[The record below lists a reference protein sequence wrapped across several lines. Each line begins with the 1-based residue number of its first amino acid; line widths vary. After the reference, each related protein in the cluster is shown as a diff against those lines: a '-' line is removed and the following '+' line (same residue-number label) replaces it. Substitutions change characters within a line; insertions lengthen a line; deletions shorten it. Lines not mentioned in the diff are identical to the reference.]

1 MCNLTN
7 INQQWN
13 WLQEDKLLHLRT
25 GQCLAITRSK
35 VAHSRKVIVANCSEA
50 PSWTC
55 YSSEGLLEVKNSS
68 LFLEKRSSRVVVKK
82 GRKYPH
88 SWKKLDVNEKGET
101 IHENLCSKIGKQFE
115 YVSCQLQALTDFEST
130 IFIWLIGEKPFRS
143 TLKVLQDSSTVNVL
157 RIVIRNAFL
166 IIYVYLLSFSM
177 LSGSF
182 SWPFLRMVNTK
193 MHFPHINEQAK
204 ISNPLNTCSCQ

>member
-1 MCNLTN
+1 MFYSVTMDSLSLFFLDSFLIIHEQKEQCIYESHKIAYVGMCNLTN

-35 VAHSRKVIVANCSEA
+35 VAHSRKVIIANCSEA

-88 SWKKLDVNEKGET
+88 SWKKLDVNEKGEN
-101 IHENLCSKIGKQFE
+101 IHENLCSKIGKHF
-115 YVSCQLQALTDFEST
+115 VWICFLST
-130 IFIWLIGEKPFRS
+130 ISTDWFWKYNDIWL
-143 TLKVLQDSSTVNVL
+143 
-157 RIVIRNAFL
+157 L
-166 IIYVYLLSFSM
+166 II
-177 LSGSF
+177 
-182 SWPFLRMVNTK
+182 
-193 MHFPHINEQAK
+193 
-204 ISNPLNTCSCQ
+204 